1 MNSVKCKRDYR
12 RRNIWR
18 GRQMGHLEVSSG
30 NSTAFFFFL
39 MQEGPNV
46 RMAKET
52 GSLWRSVY
60 GGTTLGNCLYEGRTE
75 SESKI

>member
-12 RRNIWR
+12 RKNIWR
-18 GRQMGHLEVSSG
+18 GRQIVHLEVSSG
-30 NSTAFFFFL
+30 HITAVLFL

-52 GSLWRSVY
+52 GSLWQGVY
-60 GGTTLGNCLYEGRTE
+60 SGTTLENCLYEGRA
-75 SESKI
+75 ESKSKL